1 MYGISKPYR
10 DPSFS
15 IDFYSVTMHWINE
28 ESKEIS
34 PAIKPSKVLISDA
47 VKRLS
52 LISSGEPSAVAI
64 FDDLNMAAYAS
75 TRSQLLI
82 MFLYDS
88 QNVSVPFYIEN
99 VLHNPSSG
107 SHKTSILMG
116 ASSIYVEQHS
126 YPELKTWIEY
136 YHSNL
141 EVTSFKIY
149 YNVRSDSAHCKN
161 PLAICSGLSY
171 LVESLTRDFEKFA
184 DLRIELLEWTFMV
197 MLFEDAHHSQTVA
210 LNSALYRFKG
220 VVQWLFNFDLDEY
233 VIDSPDNISSLRHF
247 LSTHNDVPG
256 LILGSRWAVMEKS
269 GESNFP
275 VVHYPFTLDSFF
287 TNRIRSCDPSYCHEY
302 CQRSKYIVKTDL
314 VSLLGVHKPSLDF
327 KIYTNHAIYTRNHF
341 SHHSSNA
348 NCSSVFFFYHFINQ
362 ERYQKRS
369 HWISDSKNSWTKL
382 LNFKDDLQYDV
393 HRLMR
398 KHLIVFCMVV
408 FVSVGACG
416 LLFLLCMSPH
426 RQKSLPP
433 SPTRRWRDAP

>member
-256 LILGSRWAVMEKS
+256 LILGSRWAVMENLVKATLLLFIIHSPWILSLPTGS
-269 GESNFP
+269 GHVILPTVTSTVSVQSILLKQILFP
-275 VVHYPFTLDSFF
+275 F
-287 TNRIRSCDPSYCHEY
+287 
-302 CQRSKYIVKTDL
+302 L
-314 VSLLGVHKPSLDF
+314 VSTSQAWTSKSTQITLSTRETISVTTPVMPIVLL
-327 KIYTNHAIYTRNHF
+327 
-341 SHHSSNA
+341 
-348 NCSSVFFFYHFINQ
+348 CSSFITSSI
-362 ERYQKRS
+362 KS
-369 HWISDSKNSWTKL
+369 VIKSDPIGYL
-382 LNFKDDLQYDV
+382 I
-393 HRLMR
+393 R
-398 KHLIVFCMVV
+398 KTHGQ
-408 FVSVGACG
+408 SY
-416 LLFLLCMSPH
+416 
-426 RQKSLPP
+426 
-433 SPTRRWRDAP
+433 